1 LTEAREPQAEAAVP
15 FFMGNYGKNKEKN
28 LDFVRKNEKMN
39 VMKRRNK
46 NAGKPQ
52 RQCTM
57 VAPCKA

>member
-1 LTEAREPQAEAAVP
+1 
-15 FFMGNYGKNKEKN
+15 MGNYGKNKEKN
-28 LDFVRKNEKMN
+28 PDFVRKNEKKN

-52 RQCTM
+52 RQCTA